1 MSKIIDGQ
9 TDIELSGWWGAN
21 IAISPDC
28 EFDKDV
34 YDNCFDSDA
43 ISFDT
48 AKSLLE
54 HGEET
59 DEYLPAYCLNG
70 YYREEIKR
78 AILENGDDYG
88 VSNDFNDTPDWELNA
103 YSLTLD
109 GEEIEWDNLDDFS
122 KEHIIN
128 LILDDECRQGEVCMT
143 ESLSYSIDTD
153 DISVENGVFE
163 GCITIN
169 DVDCEFTYDKDTDNI
184 EIESGDTVYGE
195 WHDAP
200 IPVEDIPYRCQEI
213 LSDIK
218 EACEDIERAAYA
230 VEHTLLPSLDEKLD
244 AAESKQ
250 HEAVDTVGVEQN
262 AQCSKEVSD
271 TKDEKAKDAFDR

>member
-28 EFDKDV
+28 EFNKDV

-59 DEYLPAYCLNG
+59 NEYLPAYCLNG
-70 YYREEIKR
+70 YYRDEIKR

-88 VSNDFNDTPDWELNA
+88 IANDFNDVPDWELNA

-109 GEEIEWDNLDDFS
+109 GEEADWSNLDDVS
-122 KEHIIN
+122 KEHIVN
-128 LILDDECRQGEVCMT
+128 LILDDECKQGDICMT

-169 DVDCEFTYDKDTDNI
+169 DVDCKFTYDKDTDNI

-200 IPVEDIPYRCQEI
+200 IPVEQIPYRCQEI

-218 EACEDIERAAYA
+218 EACEDIER
-230 VEHTLLPSLDEKLD
+230 ELPSLDEKLD
-244 AAESKQ
+244 AAESK
-250 HEAVDTVGVEQN
+250 V
-262 AQCSKEVSD
+262 SEVSD
-271 TKDEKAKDAFDR
+271 TKDEKAIDAFDR